1 MDRFAKRWRMTGGL
15 LLLFQLVVFFL
26 PVTKREQENYATL
39 QWSPYDYL
47 ENMLYGNLP
56 HGTETPVK
64 LEGEQMV
71 FIICFMII
79 PILFVL
85 VAGIYGIVGNSRQIV
100 SSILTFLVSGLYLIS
115 VIMMSCLWPEGSKGQ
130 SYERGVGCAVL
141 LVLSIVSSIV
151 SILALMATPKAE
163 TASIDGIPQ
172 IAEMKQEQIP
182 VKYHLATENQASL
195 QAGETNQHVIPPY
208 ITGTARG
215 AMVGLSGLYVGAEI
229 TIADGETIRL
239 GRSNNNDLVFENQPK
254 VSRNHCQI
262 HWDAGRKKYSFR
274 DFSSNGSFANGSEKC
289 LPQNIDISLEPGTI
303 IAIGDHSNQFR
314 LE

>member
-1 MDRFAKRWRMTGGL
+1 MDRFAKRWRVAGGL
-15 LLLFQLVVFFL
+15 LLLFHLVVFFL
-26 PVTKREQENYATL
+26 PVTNRVQENYATL
-39 QWSPYDYL
+39 RWSQYDYL

-79 PILFVL
+79 PVLFVL
-85 VAGIYGIVGNSRQIV
+85 VAGIYGVVGSSRQIV
-100 SSILTFLVSGLYLIS
+100 SSILAFLVSGLSLVF
-115 VIMMSCLWPEGSKGQ
+115 VILMPYLWPESGKGQ
-130 SYERGVGCAVL
+130 SYERGIGCVVL
-141 LVLSIVSSIV
+141 LVLLIFSSMVSV
-151 SILALMATPKAE
+151 LALLATPKAE

-172 IAEMKQEQIP
+172 IAQMKQEQITA
-182 VKYHLATENQASL
+182 KYNLISENQASS
-195 QAGETNQHVIPPY
+195 QVGGKNYCVIPPY
-208 ITGTARG
+208 IAGTSRG
-215 AMVGLSGLYVGAEI
+215 VLVGLSGLYAGAEI
-229 TIADGETIRL
+229 TVADGETIRL

-262 HWDAGRKKYSFR
+262 QWDAERKKYSIR
-274 DFSSNGSFANGSEKC
+274 DYSSNGSFANGSEEC

-303 IAIGDHSNQFR
+303 IAVGDQSNQFR